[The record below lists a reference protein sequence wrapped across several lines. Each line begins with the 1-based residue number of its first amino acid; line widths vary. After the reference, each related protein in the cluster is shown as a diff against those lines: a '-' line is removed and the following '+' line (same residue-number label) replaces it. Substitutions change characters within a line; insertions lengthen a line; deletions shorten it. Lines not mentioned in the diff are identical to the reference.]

1 MSSVSCLSILCF
13 LLHTHTWTHA
23 RIQNTRQEVSSC
35 QGDNTGTTA
44 SSWEPARHS
53 GSGSSSS
60 SCEGGGRLEPKAS
73 LPPTMR
79 KSPQIRQLPALSPP
93 PQVSAGGWEGGWEVR
108 SRRPGNWL
116 RLSTSSRRGTRRT
129 HPPEDL
135 SIWSSLQ
142 RLCLCISDRP
152 RLCVGRGQG
161 RVSKPKRS
169 SQPQLHSGVFW
180 GALACASPQND

>member
-35 QGDNTGTTA
+35 QGDNMGTTA

-93 PQVSAGGWEGGWEVR
+93 PQVSAGGWEDGWEVR

-142 RLCLCISDRP
+142 RLCLCISVRP
-152 RLCVGRGQG
+152 AVLPLVCVWVVGRRECPSL
-161 RVSKPKRS
+161 RVVLNLSCTAES
-169 SQPQLHSGVFW
+169 SGEL
-180 GALACASPQND
+180 